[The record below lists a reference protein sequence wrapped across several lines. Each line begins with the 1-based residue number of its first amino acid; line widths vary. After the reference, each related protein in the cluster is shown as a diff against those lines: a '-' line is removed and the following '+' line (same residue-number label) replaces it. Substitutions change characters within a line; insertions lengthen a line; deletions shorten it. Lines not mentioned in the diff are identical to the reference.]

1 MKKTIVKIN
10 EKINR
15 IDKSLG
21 RLIKNKRKMTQIR
34 KIKNERKVTAGTAE
48 IQRMVRDCYQ

>member
-34 KIKNERKVTAGTAE
+34 KIKNERKITAGTAE
-48 IQRMVRDCYQ
+48 IQRMLRDCYQ